1 MKRTGIVITLWCIN
15 SIAGEHHTK
24 QPQQPSTA
32 QIAVVNFVNMMQ
44 SMIALAVNPDDKE
57 NVALQISNIFQGMGN
72 IAVAGM
78 RTQPLLKQ
86 YDNPEALREYIIAG
100 LRQEG
105 VAEALVA
112 YGKAHHDEI
121 LKLLQQLCAS
131 NGSFSRS

>member
-1 MKRTGIVITLWCIN
+1 MKRAGIVITLWCIS
-15 SIAGEHHTK
+15 SIASEHHTK

-78 RTQPLLKQ
+78 RSQPLLKN
-86 YDNPEALREYIIAG
+86 YDDPEALKEHIIAG
-100 LRQEG
+100 LCQEG
-105 VAEALVA
+105 VAEALVT
-112 YGKAHHDEI
+112 YCIAHRDEMMQ
-121 LKLLQQLCAS
+121 LLQQLSAHQVKETL
-131 NGSFSRS
+131 